1 MVLPGAHSA
10 HLDFVGIMDL
20 SSISLFSMLS
30 ERMAWLT
37 KRQQVLAHN
46 IANAN
51 TAGFIPKDLEPI
63 DFKRMAENANGRIA
77 ISATSAGHLTGS
89 SRSSPAYRVV
99 EPTGDIEMTPSGNAV
114 VLEEELM
121 KVSETVMDH
130 RITANL
136 YSKHINMI
144 RLVLGRGG

>member
-1 MVLPGAHSA
+1 MVLPGAHVA
-10 HLDFVGIMDL
+10 HLHFVGIMDL

-63 DFKRMAENANGRIA
+63 DFKRMAENASGRIA
-77 ISATSAGHLTGS
+77 VSATSAGHLTGS
-89 SRSSPAYRVV
+89 SRSSAAFRVV

-136 YSKHINMI
+136 YTKHINMI